1 MMKKKEK
8 ILIVDDEVNMR
19 RLLKVILSPYFEL
32 AEAAN
37 GLETLDLLQKQRFS
51 LVILD
56 GIMPVMDG
64 WEVCKEI
71 RKTNQIPILMLSGK
85 RDIKDLVKGFSV
97 GADDYLVK
105 PFDSEE
111 LVVRLKALV
120 QRNQSPQVAQSA
132 EIIECGDLK
141 DNRQERLVYA
151 GNTEIDLTLKEF
163 DLIELLVLNPKTI
176 FTRETLVSC
185 VWGTDELREFRTADT
200 HIKNIR
206 KKFRQSGLSFNPI
219 RTVWGKGY
227 QFQHPGMELGNRP
240 TSFTKNAESA
250 PLE

>member
-1 MMKKKEK
+1 MKKKEK
-8 ILIVDDEVNMR
+8 ILIVDDELNMR
-19 RLLKVILSPYFEL
+19 RLLKVVLSPYFEL

-37 GLETLDLLQKQRFS
+37 GLEALDLLQKQRFS
-51 LVILD
+51 VVILD
-56 GIMPVMDG
+56 GIMPTMDG

-111 LVVRLKALV
+111 LVVRLKALI
-120 QRNQSPQVAQSA
+120 QRTQSPQDAQST
-132 EIIECGDLK
+132 EIFEIGDLK
-141 DNRQERLVYA
+141 INRQERLVYV
-151 GNTEIDLTLKEF
+151 GNTELDFTLKEF

-176 FTRETLVSC
+176 FTRETLVSR
-185 VWGTDELREFRTADT
+185 VWGKDEVREFRTADT

-227 QFQHPGMELGNRP
+227 QFQHSGVELVNRP
-240 TSFTKNAESA
+240 TSFINKAESA
-250 PLE
+250 TLE